1 MARVGV
7 QAMMIRDHVAEVG
20 PYEALRKV
28 ADIGY
33 RAVEISQIPMSP
45 DNVAQMAKARDD
57 FGIDIGATSA
67 ALEAPPGSA
76 NESLTTALDK
86 IISDCTALDCSKVR
100 IGMLPMPALRSI
112 ETIKEFCR
120 GADEAAGRLAEHGV
134 QLYYHNHHIEF
145 TRFDGQRLLDI
156 IRAEAPRLRFELD
169 VHWIHRGGGD
179 PVTVLREYA
188 GLVDLVHL
196 KDYRIARP
204 DAAAFDSLASG
215 DREAWSKSWSA
226 IVQFAEVGEGNLDWK
241 AIVDQSIA
249 SGADYLFVEQDDQYG
264 LDPYA
269 CLVTSRRNLVA
280 LGYESLF

>member
-28 ADIGY
+28 ADLGFH
-33 RAVEISQIPMSP
+33 AVEISQIPMSP
-45 DNVAQMAKARDD
+45 DNVTEMARARDD
-57 FGIDIGATSA
+57 FGIEIGATSA

-86 IISDCTALDCSKVR
+86 IIADCSALTCSKVR
-100 IGMLPMPALRSI
+100 IGMLPMPALRSL
-112 ETIKEFCR
+112 EAIKQFCR
-120 GADEAAGRLAEHGV
+120 GADEAAGKLADHGV

-145 TRFDGQRLLDI
+145 TRFEGQRLLDI
-156 IRAEAPRLRFELD
+156 IRTEAPLLRFELD

-196 KDYRIARP
+196 KDYRIGRP
-204 DAAAFDSLASG
+204 DAAAFDAMAAG
-215 DREAWSKSWSA
+215 NREAWGNAWSG

-241 AIVDQSIA
+241 PIVDQSLA

-264 LDPYA
+264 LDPYD
-269 CLVTSRRNLVA
+269 CLATSRRNLLA

>member
-7 QAMMIRDHVAEVG
+7 QAMMIRGHVAEVG
-20 PYEALRKV
+20 PYEALRKI
-28 ADIGY
+28 AGIGY
-33 RAVEISQIPMSP
+33 RAVEISQIPMSA
-45 DNVAQMAKARDD
+45 DNVAQMARARDD
-57 FGIDIGATSA
+57 FGIEIGATSA
-67 ALEAPPGSA
+67 ALDAPPGSP

-86 IISDCTALDCSKVR
+86 IAGDCSALNCSKVR
-100 IGMLPMPALRSI
+100 IGMLPMPALRSL
-112 ETIKEFCR
+112 ESIKEFCH
-120 GADEAAGRLAEHGV
+120 GADEAAGRLADHGV

-145 TRFDGQRLLDI
+145 TRFGGERLLDI

-169 VHWIHRGGGD
+169 VHWIHRGGAD

-196 KDYRIARP
+196 KDYRIGRP
-204 DAAAFDSLASG
+204 DEAAFDAMASG
-215 DREAWSKSWSA
+215 DREAWGKAWSA

-264 LDPYA
+264 LDPYD
-269 CLVTSRRNLVA
+269 CLATSRRNLVA